1 VTHRVLLIGMMGA
14 GKSTVGAML
23 AARLGWP
30 FLDSDWEIQRSTGS
44 TVPEIFAD
52 RGEPAFRAEEARV
65 LQEATTSSGPVVIS
79 VAGGAVLDPDN
90 RRRIKS
96 AGLVVWLKAEVTTLA
111 SRVGSGRGRPLL
123 GDDPAAALG
132 RLYPER
138 EEIYSDLADVVVH
151 VDEQSP
157 SAVVDRVIAA
167 LTQRGVTS
175 RA

>member
-1 VTHRVLLIGMMGA
+1 MTARVLLIGMMGA

-23 AARLGWP
+23 ADRLGWP

-44 TVPEIFAD
+44 TVPQIFAE
-52 RGEPAFRAEEARV
+52 RGEAAFRAEEARV
-65 LQEATTSSGPVVIS
+65 LQQATTSLAPVVIS

-90 RRRIKS
+90 RRRIKA

-111 SRVGSGRGRPLL
+111 SRVGSGQGRPLL
-123 GDDPAAALG
+123 GPDPAAALG

-138 EEIYSDLADVVVH
+138 EQIYSNLADVVVH
-151 VDEQSP
+151 VDEQAP
-157 SAVVDRVIAA
+157 GAVVDRIMAS
-167 LTQRGVTS
+167 LTQRGVTT